1 MDMVLV
7 ILDVIKQWLENK
19 KLMEVDIFLKKY
31 LNNN

>member
-7 ILDVIKQWLENK
+7 ILDVIKQWPENK
-19 KLMEVDIFLKKY
+19 KLMEVDIFLKNY